1 MLNLLYRGNDCLT
14 TSYIETERKCFMT
27 KKKLVVIFWFVV
39 IAFGSVLANPTN
51 ETGEKGI
58 LKGYVFDSKTRQPVE
73 YATIAVYKRE
83 DDSVVTGS
91 ISDANGAFSIKGLEP
106 GEFYVTISFLGYDDK
121 RYNEV
126 NIEQG
131 RDVVNMGNI
140 MLAGSSRSIDEVEV
154 VANRQSVEFRIDKK
168 VVSVGEQMTSASLSA
183 VEVLENV
190 PSIRVD
196 IEGNVSLR
204 GSTGFTVLIDGKPTV
219 LDPSDALRQTP
230 ASTIENIEIITNPS
244 AKYQPDGTGGIINII
259 TKKNRMQGVQ
269 GLVNVK
275 AGSFNQYGGDIL
287 LNWRRKSTN
296 FYIGGDYDDRPFPGK
311 SYSERRTV
319 KNDTTTT
326 KTSYGENERSSSG
339 GSFRGGFDWDITEND
354 FFSVGIHTGKYNRN
368 SQSDQYYTTTVTPG
382 NTERNEF
389 NESESYRGGWYYSL
403 TGNYQKKF
411 AQKDHELMAQLNYRY
426 REGEE
431 WSDNKLYEDNNTQ
444 TSGTRSTEDG
454 PSGRWEMRIDYTKPI
469 GENDRFEAGFQG
481 RNSNSEDL
489 TTLSVYDSDYG
500 DLRLQDD
507 KSNAID
513 YSRNIYALYSTYNG
527 QLGDFGYQL
536 GLRGEYTLR
545 DIVNK
550 MGDEKYNMNR
560 WDYFPTLHFSYQ
572 LPKDHQIMASYSR
585 RIDRPRGYYLEPFI
599 TWEDMYNVRQGNPNV
614 DPEYIDA
621 MDLGYLKKWKAAQL
635 SLEGYYRV
643 THNKVERIQ
652 SVYEEGILLTSVAN
666 VGTDYSLGIDA
677 TFNVPLFKWWEV
689 NLMGNMY
696 DYRVEGSINEKS
708 FERTSFN
715 WSSRLNSTFS
725 LMKMMQL
732 QVDGDYNSPTVT
744 SQGETE
750 GYYAMNGALRMDF
763 LDRKLSAVVQVRDIF
778 GTARRVSETRDAD
791 FYNYQKWER
800 KAPVVSF
807 TLSYRIN
814 NFMPKRKNGDN
825 GEGMDDE
832 GF

>member
-1 MLNLLYRGNDCLT
+1 M
-14 TSYIETERKCFMT
+14 
-27 KKKLVVIFWFVV
+27 FWALV
-39 IAFGSVLANPTN
+39 IAFGSMLAKPTD

-58 LKGYVFDSKTRQPVE
+58 LKGYVYDSKTQKPVE
-73 YATIAVYKRE
+73 YATIAVYKR
-83 DDSVVTGS
+83 DDNSVVTGA
-91 ISDANGAFSIKGLEP
+91 ISDANGGFNIKGLEP
-106 GEFYVTISFLGYDDK
+106 GEFYVTISFLGYDAK
-121 RYNEV
+121 RYDEV
-126 NIEQG
+126 TVDTG
-131 RDVVNMGNI
+131 RDVVNLGKV
-140 MLAGSSRSIDEVEV
+140 MLDGSSRTIDEVEV
-154 VANRQSVEFRIDKK
+154 VADRQSVEFKIDKK

-275 AGSFNQYGGDIL
+275 GGSFNQYGGDLL
-287 LNWRRKSTN
+287 LNWRQKNTN
-296 FYIGGDYDDRPFPGK
+296 FYVGGDYNDRPFPGE
-311 SYSERRTV
+311 SFSERRTV
-319 KNDTTTT
+319 NNGVATT
-326 KTSYGENERSSSG
+326 KTSYGKNERSYNG
-339 GSFRGGFDWDITEND
+339 GSFRGGFDWDMTEND
-354 FFSVGIHTGKYNRN
+354 FFSIGVVTGKYNMD
-368 SQSDQYYTTTVTPG
+368 SQSDQHYTTRQTPG
-382 NTERNEF
+382 NTELKEF
-389 NESESYRGGWYYSL
+389 NESESYRGGSYYSL

-411 AQKDHELMAQLNYRY
+411 AQKDHELSAQLNFRH

-431 WSDNKLYEDNNTQ
+431 WSKNKLYAENNSQ
-444 TSGTRSTEDG
+444 VTSGTLTTEDG
-454 PSGRWEMRIDYTKPI
+454 PSGQWEMRIDYTKPLSA
-469 GENDRFEAGFQG
+469 NDRFEAGFQG
-481 RNSNSEDL
+481 RSSESDDL
-489 TTLSVYDSDYG
+489 TTLSVYDQAAG
-500 DLRLQDD
+500 DMLLQED
-507 KSNAID
+507 KSNAIN
-513 YSRNIYALYSTYNG
+513 YSRNIYALYSIYNG

-545 DIVNK
+545 DIVNNA
-550 MGDEKYNMNR
+550 GGEKYTLDR

-599 TWEDMYNVRQGNPNV
+599 TWEDMYNVRQGNPNME
-614 DPEYIDA
+614 PEYIDA
-621 MDLGYLKKWKAAQL
+621 MELGYLKKWKTAQL

-652 SVYEEGILLTSVAN
+652 SVYEEGILLTSFAN
-666 VGTDYSLGIDA
+666 VGTDYSLGLDA
-677 TFNVPLFKWWEV
+677 TFNVPLFKWWEI

-696 DYRVEGSINEKS
+696 DYRVEGSLNQKS

-715 WSSRLNSTFS
+715 WSSRLNSTFR
-725 LMKMMQL
+725 LMKTMQL

-744 SQGETE
+744 SQGESE

-778 GTARRVSETRDAD
+778 GTARRVSETKDAD
-791 FYNYQKWER
+791 FYNYQKSER

-814 NFMPKRKNGDN
+814 NFKPKRNNGN
-825 GEGMDDE
+825 NEGMDDDE
-832 GF
+832 F

>member
-1 MLNLLYRGNDCLT
+1 
-14 TSYIETERKCFMT
+14 MT
-27 KKKLVVIFWFVV
+27 KKKIGLMFW
-39 IAFGSVLANPTN
+39 AFMIVFDTMLANPTD

-58 LKGYVFDSKTRQPVE
+58 LKGYVFDSKTRMPVE
-73 YATIAVYKRE
+73 YATVAVYKRV
-83 DDSVVTGS
+83 DGSVVTGT
-91 ISDANGAFSIKGLEP
+91 ISDANGAFNIKGLEP

-121 RYNEV
+121 RYDEITV
-126 NIEQG
+126 ERG
-131 RDVVNMGNI
+131 RDVVNLGDI

-154 VANRQSVEFRIDKK
+154 VADRQSVEFKIDRK

-244 AKYQPDGTGGIINII
+244 AKYEPDGTGGIINII
-259 TKKNRMQGVQ
+259 TKKNRMLGVQ

-275 AGSFNQYGGDIL
+275 GGSFNQYGGDIL

-296 FYIGGDYDDRPFPGK
+296 FYLGADYNDGPYPGE
-311 SYSERRTV
+311 SFSERRTV
-319 KNDTTTT
+319 SNGVTTT
-326 KTSYGENERSSSG
+326 KISSGKNEQNHNG
-339 GSFRGGFDWDITEND
+339 GSFRGGFDWDITEKD
-354 FFSVGIHTGKYNRN
+354 FFSIGVRTGKFNRE

-382 NTERNEF
+382 NTELREF
-389 NESESYRGGWYYSL
+389 NKSESYRGGSYYSL

-411 AQKDHELMAQLNYRY
+411 AQEDHELSAQLNYRY

-431 WSDNKLYEDNNTQ
+431 WSDNKLYDVNNTQ
-444 TSGTRSTEDG
+444 TSGTFTTEDG

-469 GENDRFEAGFQG
+469 GENDRFEVGFQG
-481 RNSNSEDL
+481 RSSDSEDG
-489 TTLSVYDSDYG
+489 TTLSVYDPVAG
-500 DLRLQDD
+500 DMLLQED
-507 KSNAID
+507 KSNAIN
-513 YSRNIYALYSTYNG
+513 YLRNIYALYSTYNG

-550 MGDEKYNMNR
+550 FGDEKYNLDR

-599 TWEDMYNVRQGNPNV
+599 TWEDMYNVRQGNPNIN
-614 DPEYIDA
+614 PEYIDA
-621 MDLGYLKKWKAAQL
+621 MELAYLKKWETAQL
-635 SLEGYYRV
+635 SLEGYYRK

-652 SVYEEGILLTSVAN
+652 SVYEEGILLTSIAN
-666 VGTDYSLGIDA
+666 VGTDYSLGLDA
-677 TFNVPLFKWWEV
+677 TFNVPLFKWWEI

-696 DYRVEGSINEKS
+696 DYRVKGSLNEKS
-708 FERTSFN
+708 FDRTSFN
-715 WSSRLNSTFS
+715 WSSRLNSTFR
-725 LMKMMQL
+725 LMKTMQL
-732 QVDGDYNSPTVT
+732 QLDGDYNSPTVT
-744 SQGETE
+744 SQGETQ
-750 GYYAMNGALRMDF
+750 GYYAMNGAVRMDF
-763 LDRKLSAVVQVRDIF
+763 LDRKLSAVLQVRDIF
-778 GTARRVSETRDAD
+778 GTARRVSETKDAD

-814 NFMPKRKNGDN
+814 NFMPKRKNGAND
-825 GEGMDDE
+825 EGMSDE
-832 GF
+832 GFE